1 MKLMLVAGEASGDAH
16 GRELLKE
23 LNILIP
29 ELETFGIGG
38 KGMLEMGL
46 RPYFMLDTMQSH
58 GITELLF
65 HLPRLYRTLRLMQE
79 ALEYEKPDALVLI
92 DYPGFNLKLAAQAKK
107 LGIPVIFFSSPQIWV
122 WRSGRI
128 KKIKCMVDL
137 MLVLFPFEERIYQ
150 KAGVKVRW
158 VGHPL
163 LDQEPSTE
171 EIVKFREQYELDD
184 EQTVLTLAPGSRPSE
199 IQNHLPVFLQS
210 LAIIKNEIQDLKVL
224 MPVAETIEIGLIE
237 SMISSSPVKIRLVQ
251 NQFPVLV
258 RVSQL
263 AIVASGTA
271 SLQTGLALTPSIII
285 YRVSNMTYWIARK
298 LAKVQHIGMVNI
310 LAENE
315 IVPELLQQDF
325 TPERLAEEAI
335 LLLKDQDRRA
345 TMVGHLKQIRSLLGE
360 PGAYQRAAE
369 ILVDQIKPA

>member
-1 MKLMLVAGEASGDAH
+1 MLVAGEASGDAH

-23 LNILIP
+23 LKILIP

-79 ALEYEKPDALVLI
+79 ALESEKPDALVLI

-128 KKIKCMVDL
+128 KKIKNMVDL

-199 IQNHLPVFLQS
+199 IQNHLPVFQQS
-210 LAIIKNEIQDLKVL
+210 LAIIKDEIHELKVL

-285 YRVSNMTYWIARK
+285 YRVSNMTYWLSLI
-298 LAKVQHIGMVNI
+298 HI
-310 LAENE
+310 
-315 IVPELLQQDF
+315 
-325 TPERLAEEAI
+325 
-335 LLLKDQDRRA
+335 
-345 TMVGHLKQIRSLLGE
+345 
-360 PGAYQRAAE
+360 
-369 ILVDQIKPA
+369 